1 MQHWVE
7 RLCQTRLEQITC
19 VENESPEVQV
29 MTGASFLP
37 VFNYP
42 CAVKLCRRVE
52 TLKSVKGHIRC
63 EVVLFRQIYGI
74 CESSFTI

>member
-42 CAVKLCRRVE
+42 CAVKSCQRVE
-52 TLKSVKGHIRC
+52 THKSVKAHTRYD
-63 EVVLFRQIYGI
+63 VVLFRRIYYG
-74 CESSFTI
+74 CFYH